1 MTEVTTTEKTDIAI
15 PANDPWAKYEEQNP
29 IIEGDLFL
37 SFKSG
42 GPLVG
47 KYVYGPDNEELEI
60 PTQLVINMSEFYRGF
75 LKWGDSSNPGPDEEQ
90 IVRIE
95 SGAPMIQRKDLDER
109 DESKW
114 PKEFDKPQDPW
125 KPCLQVQMKRESDGQ
140 QFKFTT
146 ATPCQINSFDRFF
159 SDWIKQMRQHEGEH
173 AIIELN
179 KNSFD
184 AASGNKIPFCT
195 FKIVGWSSFEP
206 VDDDAA
212 ALEQIKEQV
221 EAPKSSKKKSNF

>member
-109 DESKW
+109 DETKW

-173 AIIELN
+173 AIIELGKN
-179 KNSFD
+179 KFE
-184 AASGNKIPFCT
+184 AASKNEIPFCT